1 MVLKGIPKS
10 MIIIGAGAI
19 GIEFAYFYNAMGTEV
34 TIVEMMSR
42 ILPVEDEEIA
52 KILQREFKKSKMKI
66 YTDTKVSGVD
76 TKGKGVTV
84 SIEMKSGKKE
94 LKGDIALMAIG
105 VQGNVENMGLEELGV
120 KVENGDIKVD
130 EFYHTNI
137 DGIYAIGDV
146 IGPPWLAHVG
156 SAEGITCVEAMAG
169 KSPLPVDYTNI
180 PGCTYCLPQVASL
193 GMTEEKA
200 KEAGYDL
207 KIGRFPFRANGKALA
222 YGEPEGLVKLI
233 FDAKYGELLGA
244 HIIGSEATELI
255 ATLGIGKSLETTYH
269 EIHKTVHA
277 HPTFSEAIMEAAA
290 DAEDAAIHI

>member
-1 MVLKGIPKS
+1 
-10 MIIIGAGAI
+10 
-19 GIEFAYFYNAMGTEV
+19 
-34 TIVEMMSR
+34 
-42 ILPVEDEEIA
+42 
-52 KILQREFKKSKMKI
+52 
-66 YTDTKVSGVD
+66 
-76 TKGKGVTV
+76 
-84 SIEMKSGKKE
+84 
-94 LKGDIALMAIG
+94 
-105 VQGNVENMGLEELGV
+105 
-120 KVENGDIKVD
+120 
-130 EFYHTNI
+130 
-137 DGIYAIGDV
+137 
-146 IGPPWLAHVG
+146 
-156 SAEGITCVEAMAG
+156 MAG